1 MIGVKINSLLSYCLA
16 CCALLLIPL
25 VGLIYVHLN
34 HGGDGAYSLVTD
46 LDRQIPFMK
55 AFVVPYLSWYVFL
68 LVGFLYLVYKDR
80 GNYYRTVVEFVIG
93 LLLCY
98 GVYAIYQTTVPRP
111 ELTGNDWL
119 LRMVEWVYR
128 ADQPFN
134 CFPST
139 HVLTSYLMMRAYL
152 RSTPI
157 AAVYKIIVS
166 CMSVLIILSTQFVK
180 QHVLLD
186 IVGAVLVAE
195 GVIFVLDRV
204 RLGLFM
210 KSPIPVGTQ
219 SGKLEGGLRR

>member
-1 MIGVKINSLLSYCLA
+1 VRLSSWWSYCLA
-16 CCALLLIPL
+16 CSALLLIPL

-34 HGGDGAYSLVTD
+34 QAGEMAYNLVTD
-46 LDRQIPFMK
+46 LDRQIPFVK

-68 LVGFLYLVYKDR
+68 LLGFLYLAYKDR
-80 GNYYRTVVEFVIG
+80 RNYYITLVEFVIG
-93 LLLCY
+93 LLICY

-111 ELTGNDWL
+111 ELTGSDWL

-128 ADQPFN
+128 SDQPFN

-152 RSTPI
+152 RTSQVATR
-157 AAVYKIIVS
+157 YKIIVTV
-166 CMSVLIILSTQFVK
+166 MSLLIIVSTQFVK

-195 GVIFVLDRV
+195 GVVYALDRMRRGWLTESRIKV
-204 RLGLFM
+204 R
-210 KSPIPVGTQ
+210 TQ
-219 SGKLEGGLRR
+219 QSKLEGGLRQ

>member
-1 MIGVKINSLLSYCLA
+1 MIGVKLSSLWSYVLA
-16 CCALLLIPL
+16 CSALLLIPL
-25 VGLIYVHLN
+25 VGLIYVQLN

-46 LDRQIPFMK
+46 LDRQIPFMR
-55 AFVVPYLSWYVFL
+55 AFVVPYLSWYLFL
-68 LVGFLYLVYKDR
+68 IVGFLYMAYKDR
-80 GNYYRTVVEFVIG
+80 RNYYRTVVEFVIG

-139 HVLTSYLMMRAYL
+139 HVLTSYLMMKAYL
-152 RSTPI
+152 RS
-157 AAVYKIIVS
+157 AQVKGVYKMMVS

-195 GVIFVLDRV
+195 GVIYVLDRA
-204 RLGLFM
+204 RKGWLAET
-210 KSPIPVGTQ
+210 PIPAGTRQ
-219 SGKLEGGLRR
+219 GKLEGGLRR

>member
-1 MIGVKINSLLSYCLA
+1 MRLSSWWSYCLA
-16 CCALLLIPL
+16 CSALLLIPL

-34 HGGDGAYSLVTD
+34 QADGIAYNLVTD
-46 LDRQIPFMK
+46 LDRQIPFLK
-55 AFVVPYLSWYVFL
+55 GFVVPYLSWYGFL

-80 GNYYRTVVEFVIG
+80 RNYYITLVEFVIG
-93 LLLCY
+93 LLICY

-111 ELTGNDWL
+111 ELTGSDWL

-128 ADQPFN
+128 SDQPFN

-152 RSTPI
+152 RTNQV
-157 AAVYKIIVS
+157 ATRYKIIVTA
-166 CMSVLIILSTQFVK
+166 MSLLIIVSTQFVK

-195 GVIFVLDRV
+195 GVVYVLDRARRGWLTESRIKV
-204 RLGLFM
+204 R
-210 KSPIPVGTQ
+210 TQ
-219 SGKLEGGLRR
+219 QSKLEGGLRQ